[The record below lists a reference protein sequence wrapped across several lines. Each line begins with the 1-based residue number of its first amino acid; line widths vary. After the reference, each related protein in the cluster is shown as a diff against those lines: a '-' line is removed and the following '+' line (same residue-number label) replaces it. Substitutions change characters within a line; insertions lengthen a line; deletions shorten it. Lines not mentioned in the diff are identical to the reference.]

1 MAAFLIPCKH
11 LVIGVVAVMVLV
23 VSVSTVDGFAR
34 TPTIITLQ
42 QKYLSMGTQH
52 NQLDETPQQYDPL
65 SRRAAMQG
73 VVAAALTTIL
83 SSPVAAALAEEQTLA
98 DDIVSTTPLTNVDA
112 DLAVDRDRIAGIAE
126 KPSEIGT
133 PSSSTT
139 VTVTT
144 KATATAPAPQSQSS
158 ELYSISK
165 CGVSNGKKNPVC
177 ISTANVRQ
185 LDLYSAPWTF
195 QSTGE
200 EAMARLKSAV
210 EDNVLNTIVLEEQ
223 NTARGQLR
231 LLVDSKRSNLG
242 NTRYRMEF
250 LINEVDQVITYRS
263 SAPADMSGPDF
274 GLQRKR
280 LDDILE
286 RVNYANGSYFR
297 LMGAGLNSADA
308 KTTSEKGYGPLGQL
322 KAFYGLQ
329 NGGGFEETLSE

>member
-1 MAAFLIPCKH
+1 MAAFLIHCKH

-34 TPTIITLQ
+34 TPTIITPQ
-42 QKYLSMGTQH
+42 QKYLSMGITQH
-52 NQLDETPQQYDPL
+52 NQLDETPPQYDPV

-98 DDIVSTTPLTNVDA
+98 DDIVSTTPLTNDA

-139 VTVTT
+139 TQ
-144 KATATAPAPQSQSS
+144 ATATTAPQSQSQSS

-250 LINEVDQVITYRS
+250 LINETDQVITYRS

-297 LMGAGLNSADA
+297 LMGEGLNSADA
-308 KTTSEKGYGPLGQL
+308 KSTSEKGYGPLGQL